1 MSTTFACRRVRYI
14 AEERKTYLINANAS
28 GNILFVSIYYS
39 SRSMRNVVRFTIA
52 ICFALLNYTV
62 LIPPRSDYSSG
73 TVKDRKK
80 GKRNWRELD

>member
-1 MSTTFACRRVRYI
+1 
-14 AEERKTYLINANAS
+14 
-28 GNILFVSIYYS
+28 
-39 SRSMRNVVRFTIA
+39 MRNVVRFTIA
-52 ICFALLNYTV
+52 TCFALLNYTV